1 MDEEISEHCLTE
13 EFLELCITMIH
24 QQYVI
29 QERESASA
37 RSSIYSAASRQEG
50 FDATNVVTLKC
61 TVPCHWY
68 RITLHRA
75 LQSLKNQHVRITET
89 EINQAGEILE
99 NGSIN

>member
-1 MDEEISEHCLTE
+1 
-13 EFLELCITMIH
+13 MIH

-29 QERESASA
+29 HERESASA
-37 RSSIYSAASRQEG
+37 RSLIYSAASRQER
-50 FDATNVVTLKC
+50 FDATNVVALKY

-75 LQSLKNQHVRITET
+75 LQKLENQHVRAARIET
-89 EINQAGEILE
+89 NQAEEILE